1 MQDIET
7 QVSFFDLFEPQEL
20 FDLYQCFN
28 YRFYVGDS
36 NYPGSH
42 GMLLDNAKPLLRNVV
57 ESADAAIA
65 SGKTGAT
72 LRFGHDGNLIP
83 FAGLLGLEN
92 CYNSVENPAEFYK
105 HFVSYE
111 ISPMAG
117 NVQIIFFRN
126 KKNHDDIIVKF
137 MLNEREI
144 SIPRLATDMFPF
156 YRWNDVRSYF
166 MQIIAQ

>member
-1 MQDIET
+1 M
-7 QVSFFDLFEPQEL
+7 
-20 FDLYQCFN
+20 
-28 YRFYVGDS
+28 
-36 NYPGSH
+36 
-42 GMLLDNAKPLLRNVV
+42 
-57 ESADAAIA
+57 
-65 SGKTGAT
+65 
-72 LRFGHDGNLIP
+72 RFGHDGNLIP

-105 HFVSYE
+105 YFVSYE

-144 SIPRLATDMFPF
+144 SIPQLATDMFPF